1 MNKTVLSMVIS
12 MVIFLGFSIL
22 KPTLAVANSK
32 YASVVMD
39 NRNGEILRSRNSNTR
54 LHPASLTKMMTLYIA
69 FEAIKNQEILADTM
83 VVISK
88 KAASEPPS
96 KIGLRSGQSIKLR
109 YLIRAAAIMSA
120 NDAATAIG
128 EAISGSEAAFSRR
141 MNKTAKALGMRR
153 TTFKN
158 AHGLTEN
165 GHLSTAIDMTI
176 LGRSLFFHHKDYY
189 HLFSRKKHNAGIKTI
204 SHTNTRFLNT
214 YKGADGI
221 KTGYTRKA
229 GYNLTASAKRGN
241 TRIIATVF
249 GGKKIQTRNNEMER
263 LLNIGFSKAIS
274 KVTLVEPPYPIYALK
289 INTLRRIPQPIKRPV
304 AVINSQKIVKE
315 TKAAMGYSQPIDYNG
330 PIKRPISNLTDSSD
344 RSVLFNQV
352 ITRSKDIGQKN
363 WTISLGDFTTRDR
376 AERYLL
382 KTTLTEIDT
391 LKMASQKI
399 IYRPKGWEAIF
410 MHLNKNNAEMACQ
423 KLEYQGY
430 QCKIKGP
437 DT

>member
-1 MNKTVLSMVIS
+1 MNKAVLSMVIS

-22 KPTLAVANSK
+22 KPTFAVANSK

>member
-1 MNKTVLSMVIS
+1 MIKTVLSTVLTVFIA
-12 MVIFLGFSIL
+12 FGFSSF
-22 KPTLAVANSK
+22 KPEVAIANSK

-39 NRNGEILRSRNSNTR
+39 NRTGEILRTRNGNTR

-69 FEAIKNQEILADTM
+69 FEAIKNREVSADTI
-83 VVISK
+83 VTISK

-96 KIGLRSGQSIKLR
+96 KMGLRSGQKIKLR

-141 MNKTAKALGMRR
+141 MNKTAKALGMTR

-165 GHLSTAIDMTI
+165 GHLSTAVDMTI
-176 LGRSLFFHHKDYY
+176 LGRNLFFHYNDYY
-189 HLFSRKKHNAGIKTI
+189 HLFSRRKHNAGTRPVY
-204 SHTNTRFLNT
+204 HTNTRFLNT

-229 GYNLTASAKRGN
+229 GYNLTASARRGN
-241 TRIIATVF
+241 TRLIATVF

-263 LLNIGFSKAIS
+263 LLNIGFSKATS
-274 KVTLVEPPYPIYALK
+274 KVTLVKPPYPVYIKRSTNLQNSSPPQKRPTNLISKQNLTKAIKKTKANIKLSEYSGPFKRPLSNSV
-289 INTLRRIPQPIKRPV
+289 IQIRNNTL
-304 AVINSQKIVKE
+304 VK
-315 TKAAMGYSQPIDYNG
+315 
-330 PIKRPISNLTDSSD
+330 
-344 RSVLFNQV
+344 QV
-352 ITRSKDIGQKN
+352 IVRSKDDGPKK

-382 KTTLTEIDT
+382 KTTLIEIDT
-391 LKMASQKI
+391 LKMATQKI
-399 IYRPKGWEAIF
+399 IYRPKGWEATF
-410 MHLNKNNAEMACQ
+410 VHLNKSNAEIACQ

-430 QCKIKGP
+430 ECKLKGP
-437 DT
+437 DA

>member
-1 MNKTVLSMVIS
+1 MVIS
-12 MVIFLGFSIL
+12 MLIFLGFSIL
-22 KPTLAVANSK
+22 KPTFAVANSK

-39 NRNGEILRSRNSNTR
+39 NRNGEILRSRNGNTR

-83 VVISK
+83 VTISK

-96 KIGLRSGQSIKLR
+96 KIGLRSGQRIKLR

-141 MNKTAKALGMRR
+141 MNKTAKALGMTR

>member
-1 MNKTVLSMVIS
+1 MIKTVLSTVLTVFIA
-12 MVIFLGFSIL
+12 FGFSSF
-22 KPTLAVANSK
+22 KPEVAIANSK

-39 NRNGEILRSRNSNTR
+39 NRTGEILRTRNGNTR
-54 LHPASLTKMMTLYIA
+54 LHPASLTKMMTLYIV
-69 FEAIKNQEILADTM
+69 FEAIKNREISADTL
-83 VVISK
+83 VTISK

-96 KIGLRSGQSIKLR
+96 KMGMRSGQKIKLR

-141 MNKTAKALGMRR
+141 MNKTAKALGMTR

-165 GHLSTAIDMTI
+165 GHLSTAVDMTI
-176 LGRSLFFHHKDYY
+176 LGRNLFFHYNDYY
-189 HLFSRKKHNAGIKTI
+189 HLFSRRKHNAGTRPVY
-204 SHTNTRFLNT
+204 HTNTRFLNT

-229 GYNLTASAKRGN
+229 GYNLTASARRGN
-241 TRIIATVF
+241 TRLIATVF
-249 GGKKIQTRNNEMER
+249 GGKKIQTRNKEMER
-263 LLNIGFSKAIS
+263 LLNIGFSKAAS
-274 KVTLVEPPYPIYALK
+274 KVKLVKPPYPVYTLK
-289 INTLRRIPQPIKRPV
+289 TNVLKHSPYPIKRPMNLITSQNLKKEPKSEISYNQ
-304 AVINSQKIVKE
+304 IN
-315 TKAAMGYSQPIDYNG
+315 DYNE
-330 PIKRPISNLTDSSD
+330 PVKRPLSSQTDSSD
-344 RSVLFNQV
+344 SSVLINQV
-352 ITRSKDIGQKN
+352 ITRSKNIGPKK

-391 LKMASQKI
+391 LKMATQKV
-399 IYRPKGWEAIF
+399 IYRPKGWEAVF
-410 MHLNKNNAEMACQ
+410 MHLNKNNAEIACQ

-430 QCKIKGP
+430 QCKLKGP
-437 DT
+437 DA

>member
-1 MNKTVLSMVIS
+1 MIRTVLSTVLTVFI
-12 MVIFLGFSIL
+12 VFGFSIFNP
-22 KPTLAVANSK
+22 KLATANSK

-39 NRNGEILRSRNSNTR
+39 NRNGEILRSRNGNTR

-69 FEAIKNQEILADTM
+69 FEAIKNKEVSADTI
-83 VVISK
+83 VIISK

-96 KIGLRSGQSIKLR
+96 KIGLRSGQRIKLR

-128 EAISGSEAAFSRR
+128 ESISGSEAAFSRR
-141 MNKTAKALGMRR
+141 MNKTAKSLGMTR

-158 AHGLTEN
+158 AHGLTEDE
-165 GHLSTAIDMTI
+165 HLSTATDMTI

-189 HLFSRKKHNAGIKTI
+189 HLFSRRKHNAGVRTI

-229 GYNLTASAKRGN
+229 GYNLTASAVRGN

-263 LLNIGFSKAIS
+263 LLNIGFSKAAS
-274 KVTLVEPPYPIYALK
+274 KVNLVEPPYPVYILKTDALK
-289 INTLRRIPQPIKRPV
+289 HSPYPIKRPV
-304 AVINSQKIVKE
+304 NLITSQKLKKDIKSKISNNQ
-315 TKAAMGYSQPIDYNG
+315 TNDYNE
-330 PIKRPISNLTDSSD
+330 PIKRPLSIAKDIYEG
-344 RSVLFNQV
+344 SVMVNQT
-352 ITRSKDIGQKN
+352 ITRSKNIGPKN

-376 AERYLL
+376 AERHLL

-391 LKMASQKI
+391 LKMATQKI

-410 MHLNKNNAEMACQ
+410 MHLNKNNAEIACQ

-430 QCKIKGP
+430 KCKLKGP
-437 DT
+437 DA

>member
-1 MNKTVLSMVIS
+1 MNKTVLSMVFS
-12 MVIFLGFSIL
+12 MIIFLGFSTI
-22 KPTLAVANSK
+22 KPTFAVANSK

-39 NRNGEILRSRNSNTR
+39 NRNGEILRSRNGNTR

-69 FEAIKNQEILADTM
+69 FEAIKNKEVSADTI
-83 VVISK
+83 VIISK

-96 KIGLRSGQSIKLR
+96 KIGLRSGQRIKLR

-128 EAISGSEAAFSRR
+128 ETISGSEAAFSRR
-141 MNKTAKALGMRR
+141 MNKTAKALGMTR

-158 AHGLTEN
+158 AHGLTED
-165 GHLSTAIDMTI
+165 GHLSTATDMTR
-176 LGRSLFFHHKDYY
+176 LGRCLFFHHKDYY
-189 HLFSRKKHNAGIKTI
+189 HLFSRRKHNAGVRTI

-229 GYNLTASAKRGN
+229 GYNLTASAVRGS

-249 GGKKIQTRNNEMER
+249 GGRKIQTRNDEMER
-263 LLNIGFSKAIS
+263 LLNIGFSKAVS
-274 KVTLVEPPYPIYALK
+274 KVNLVEPPYPVYILKTDALK
-289 INTLRRIPQPIKRPV
+289 HSPYPIKRPV
-304 AVINSQKIVKE
+304 NLITSQKLKKD
-315 TKAAMGYSQPIDYNG
+315 TKSKISNNQANDYHE
-330 PIKRPISNLTDSSD
+330 PIKRPLSSPKGRYDSS
-344 RSVLFNQV
+344 VLVNKV
-352 ITRSKDIGQKN
+352 ITRSKNIGPKR

-382 KTTLTEIDT
+382 KTTLTDIDN
-391 LKMASQKI
+391 LKMATQKI

-410 MHLNKNNAEMACQ
+410 MHLNKNNAELACQ

-430 QCKIKGP
+430 ECKIKGP
-437 DT
+437 DV